1 MLRLFLA
8 LLPTFRSALRSR
20 RDLVIE
26 NLALRQQLATLAS
39 RRHSVIRPADRL
51 FWILLRRLW
60 SGWAERLAIVQPD
73 TVVRWHRAGFRI
85 YWNWLSRRG
94 VRTGA
99 PPLPA
104 EVRALIRR
112 MATENA
118 WGAPRIH
125 GELLRLGFNVSE
137 RSVSRYL
144 RALPR
149 DPRAGQTWTTFLRN
163 HRDGIAAM
171 DFFSVPTVTFRVLQ
185 VLLVIRHGRRDVA
198 RCAVTA
204 IPTAGWVAQQ
214 LREAFPFDS
223 APRFMIFD
231 RGAIFSAGV
240 TAALR
245 SLQVEPTRTSYRS
258 PWQNGVAE
266 RFVAT
271 VRRELLDHVIV
282 LNERHLRQ
290 LIGSFV
296 AYYNQDRTHLGVGK
310 DSPYGRSVEQRPGAT
325 SNVVS
330 LPRVGGLHHRYAWR
344 QAA

>member
-1 MLRLFLA
+1 VLKPLTIRPGAWILAGSMLRLLIA
-8 LLPTFRSALRSR
+8 LLPTLHAALRSR

-26 NLALRQQLATLAS
+26 NMALRQQLATLAS
-39 RRHSVIRPADRL
+39 RRHPVIRRADRL

-60 SGWAERLAIVQPD
+60 SGWADSLAIVQPD

-94 VRTGA
+94 VRSGR
-99 PPLPA
+99 PPLPR

-112 MATENA
+112 MATENS

-125 GELLRLGFNVSE
+125 GELLRLGFEVSE

-149 DPRAGQTWTTFLRN
+149 APRAGQTWTNFLRN

-204 IPTAGWVAQQ
+204 IPTAAWVAQQ
-214 LREAFPFDS
+214 LREAFPFD
-223 APRFMIFD
+223 
-231 RGAIFSAGV
+231 
-240 TAALR
+240 
-245 SLQVEPTRTSYRS
+245 
-258 PWQNGVAE
+258 
-266 RFVAT
+266 
-271 VRRELLDHVIV
+271 
-282 LNERHLRQ
+282 
-290 LIGSFV
+290 
-296 AYYNQDRTHLGVGK
+296 
-310 DSPYGRSVEQRPGAT
+310 
-325 SNVVS
+325 
-330 LPRVGGLHHRYAWR
+330 
-344 QAA
+344 